1 VRRVTAG
8 VGLLLVVFMF
18 LFVLEPLPV
27 HAASTL
33 IQQNTSGCVCGGNP
47 VVVAVTF
54 SNNVAIGDVIVVGL
68 AFEQFGA
75 VTGLTD
81 SLGSTFTQAVMATVN
96 PGHVAAIYTA
106 TLLSSGPD
114 QVTVTFSNSHQ
125 GGQLTTTYQVYIYEV
140 AGVTTTGAPTAA
152 GSGPSGSFST
162 STTVSF
168 PVGAFLLGVVYY
180 STPTPSGTTTAG
192 AGFTLSPVTCPV
204 FGCQTAAEYSDPVSS
219 PTNFPASSSTQQTE
233 WAEAGIA
240 LNPTQNLV
248 TSVDAGSGSVSPNC
262 PAPSGCSETVG
273 SSQTVTATPSSG
285 WQFSSWSTQTGVSCS
300 SNPCVFAMPANNVVL
315 GATFIQFPAVH
326 ATPVGGVM
334 LPSVG
339 LTVLLPWALLLS
351 LLGVLSVE
359 AFRVKRRANRR

>member
-1 VRRVTAG
+1 
-8 VGLLLVVFMF
+8 
-18 LFVLEPLPV
+18 
-27 HAASTL
+27 
-33 IQQNTSGCVCGGNP
+33 
-47 VVVAVTF
+47 
-54 SNNVAIGDVIVVGL
+54 
-68 AFEQFGA
+68 
-75 VTGLTD
+75 
-81 SLGSTFTQAVMATVN
+81 LGSTFTQAVMATVN

-114 QVTVTFSNSHQ
+114 QVTVTFSNSHSPY
-125 GGQLTTTYQVYIYEV
+125 TTTYQVYIYEV

-162 STTVSF
+162 SNTVSF

-192 AGFTLSPVTCPV
+192 AGFTLSPVTCPG

-240 LNPTQNLV
+240 LDPTP
-248 TSVDAGSGSVSPNC
+248 T
-262 PAPSGCSETVG
+262 T
-273 SSQTVTATPSSG
+273 
-285 WQFSSWSTQTGVSCS
+285 
-300 SNPCVFAMPANNVVL
+300 
-315 GATFIQFPAVH
+315 FPAVH
-326 ATPVGGVM
+326 QTPVGGVM

-339 LTVLLPWALLLS
+339 LTVLLPWAVLLS

-359 AFRVKRRANRR
+359 AFRVKRRAKQR